1 MDDEYWLRKS
11 KEELGSIIDEYKNR
25 AILAE
30 EKNAALDIADLVK
43 DKKID
48 VLEASV
54 DSLKKELA
62 LAKKSSVAFM
72 AAGDKAALEQSKVS
86 DGTSFEIMSSAV
98 DLLEALK
105 LNSVDLPKMSEAVLG
120 MSVGVPKSFGILT
133 SLVESR
139 DEASAEGL
147 EGISGVLNNF
157 GFRASGPGFDIPGS
171 LATIQKTL
179 SPDVV
184 DSSPA
189 PMPTKPHA
197 GECNY
202 KLAQGQTNTLTCT
215 LGCTELVHTIPD
227 NGSAPIPQ
235 SFAVPP
241 PGFAP
246 GASGLVLGEDQLM
259 QPVYGTTPTKTGMSA
274 DVDFRGGLNRQMKQ
288 KVKHNKFKTKQKQHK
303 SNDQLLYMD
312 GLAYQKGPQQIQAN
326 GQQLQHQH
334 HQQQHIQQP
343 GPGNYLLHP
352 SNFVNTPG
360 SSIMPQSSLTLPGN
374 VQYQG
379 QQFHR

>member
-1 MDDEYWLRKS
+1 M
-11 KEELGSIIDEYKNR
+11 
-25 AILAE
+25 
-30 EKNAALDIADLVK
+30 
-43 DKKID
+43 
-48 VLEASV
+48 
-54 DSLKKELA
+54 
-62 LAKKSSVAFM
+62 
-72 AAGDKAALEQSKVS
+72 
-86 DGTSFEIMSSAV
+86 
-98 DLLEALK
+98 
-105 LNSVDLPKMSEAVLG
+105 
-120 MSVGVPKSFGILT
+120 
-133 SLVESR
+133 
-139 DEASAEGL
+139 AEGL

-246 GASGLVLGEDQLM
+246 GASGLVLGDGQLM

-288 KVKHNKFKTKQKQHK
+288 KVKHNKFKTKQKQHA
-303 SNDQLLYMD
+303 SNDQLLYMG
-312 GLAYQKGPQQIQAN
+312 GLAYQKVPQQIQAN

-334 HQQQHIQQP
+334 HQHQHLQP
-343 GPGNYLLHP
+343 LQPSGPGNYLLHP
-352 SNFVNTPG
+352 SNFVNAPG